1 MNNKRYI
8 FIPTN
13 EKIKHY
19 RFYDD
24 LISNNFYEYE
34 NENYNLNFHVY
45 MSIPSENLFQMAQ
58 TLYCFVGFIE
68 FDNKYWTTESNK
80 LLMFLQQNRL
90 IYNTGIS
97 EEKAFSFNCIPYIF
111 KQDIVFL
118 KNKFKKEKKLL
129 DNFLPKKQ
137 KTQEELILDSILEA
151 LNESVNVENIIFTKK
166 DFQPIFFSHEV
177 YMKHEY
183 VSMIYKDI
191 DNLYLFVT
199 NSFNN
204 FIKKSSLKEE
214 YKNTHFLDINYDL
227 FQYFSKLED
236 AVIFYD
242 YLCLLNSESYKFT
255 ADFILS
261 MLKQTDQKELKK
273 IKYYIDNKENE
284 SNIYLLHHILRHYRV
299 EDKNILYERR
309 NKYIELIDKFREK
322 TLTLS

>member
-1 MNNKRYI
+1 M
-8 FIPTN
+8 
-13 EKIKHY
+13 
-19 RFYDD
+19 
-24 LISNNFYEYE
+24 
-34 NENYNLNFHVY
+34 
-45 MSIPSENLFQMAQ
+45 
-58 TLYCFVGFIE
+58 
-68 FDNKYWTTESNK
+68 
-80 LLMFLQQNRL
+80 
-90 IYNTGIS
+90 
-97 EEKAFSFNCIPYIF
+97 
-111 KQDIVFL
+111 
-118 KNKFKKEKKLL
+118 
-129 DNFLPKKQ
+129 
-137 KTQEELILDSILEA
+137 
-151 LNESVNVENIIFTKK
+151 ENIIFTKK

-199 NSFNN
+199 NIFNN

-227 FQYFSKLED
+227 FQHFSKLED

-273 IKYYIDNKENE
+273 IKYYINNKEDE

-309 NKYIELIDKFREK
+309 NKYIELIDKFRERV
-322 TLTLS
+322 SNI